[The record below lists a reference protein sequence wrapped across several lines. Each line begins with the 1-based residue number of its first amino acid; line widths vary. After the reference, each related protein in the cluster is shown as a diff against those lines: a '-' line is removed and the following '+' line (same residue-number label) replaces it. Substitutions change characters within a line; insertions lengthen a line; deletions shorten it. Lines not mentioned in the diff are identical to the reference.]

1 MLDNSIYNIEIHFIN
16 YKTDD
21 NQKYDY
27 MAMYEQEIIRERE
40 SIY

>member
-16 YKTDD
+16 YKIDD

-27 MAMYEQEIIRERE
+27 MAV
-40 SIY
+40 